1 MELSLDSA
9 GPVLGVALT
18 EQGALVAD
26 LAWLSRSGAA
36 AELLPAVEELLR
48 RAGVDRTSIAAVFV
62 CLGPGSYAGLRVGIS
77 TAMGLAYT
85 LGAGL
90 LGVPRLEADAFV
102 HAAASV
108 PIVPVH
114 AAGRGDFAW
123 AVYES
128 TGDWRE
134 LTTARISRPDA
145 LIADAPPNALV
156 CGEVD
161 EELAGE
167 LRASR
172 PDLTILTGV
181 AHTRRA
187 ATLAALAWPRYQ
199 AGARDSHLGLE
210 PIYLREPHITPRKIR
225 ET

>member
-1 MELSLDSA
+1 LELSLDSA

-18 EQGALVAD
+18 AQGELVAD
-26 LAWLSRSGAA
+26 LAWRTRVGAA

-48 RAGVDRTSIAAVFV
+48 RAGAERTDIDAVFV
-62 CLGPGSYAGLRVGIS
+62 CLGPGSYAGLRVGVS

-90 LGVPRLEADAFV
+90 LGVPRLEADAYV

-108 PIVPVH
+108 PIASVH

-123 AVYES
+123 AVYAS
-128 TGDWRE
+128 SGGWRE
-134 LTTARISRPDA
+134 LAPARISPPDA
-145 LIADAPPNALV
+145 LIADVPPNALV

-161 EELAGE
+161 EELQGE

-172 PDLTILTGV
+172 RDLTILSGP

-187 ATLAALAWPRYQ
+187 ITLAALAWPRYQ
-199 AGARDSHLGLE
+199 YFGRDIVFCLVT
-210 PIYLREPHITPRKIR
+210 I
-225 ET
+225 